1 LNNINKINLKYM
13 KCPKCD
19 KYLDEVLINHSKVDR
34 CGRCG
39 GIWFDK
45 DELKNVKDERDH
57 NLSWLDFDLW
67 SNENHLKPSGT
78 FINCPRD
85 GKPLFKIKYGP
96 SDVMVDV
103 CLECR
108 GVWLDK
114 NELDKILKELK
125 EKINTETLPE
135 YLKDLEEEIKDL
147 VLEPGH
153 SKEELRNI
161 AIIMKL
167 IEYRLASQHPKITEI
182 TSVLPD

>member
-1 LNNINKINLKYM
+1 M

-19 KYLDEVLINHSKVDR
+19 KYLDEVVINHTKVDR

-39 GIWFDK
+39 GIWFDQH
-45 DELKNVKDERDH
+45 ELKHVQDERDF

-67 SNENHLKPSGT
+67 SDENKFKPSGS
-78 FINCPRD
+78 FIDCPRD

-114 NELDKILKELK
+114 DELDKILLELK
-125 EKINTETLPE
+125 EKVNKETLPE

-147 VLEPGH
+147 IVEPEHG
-153 SKEELRNI
+153 KEDLRNI
-161 AIIMKL
+161 VIIMKL
-167 IEYRLASQHPKITEI
+167 ISYRLAAQYPKITEI
-182 TSVLPD
+182 SSILPD

>member
-1 LNNINKINLKYM
+1 M

-19 KYLDEVLINHSKVDR
+19 RTLESIVINHNKVDR
-34 CGRCG
+34 CNLCG

-67 SNENHLKPSGT
+67 SDEGKLKPSGT
-78 FINCPRD
+78 FVDCPRD

-96 SDVMVDV
+96 SDVMVDI
-103 CLECR
+103 CLDCH

-114 NELDKILKELK
+114 DELDKILKELK
-125 EKINTETLPE
+125 EKVNKETLPE
-135 YLKDLEEEIKDL
+135 YMKDLGEEVKDL
-147 VLEPGH
+147 IFEPGN

-167 IEYRLASQHPKITEI
+167 IEYRLAAQHPKISEI